1 MIVFD
6 LICAAQH
13 RFEGWFASSDDF
25 ADQKGRGLLECPV
38 CGGGHVDKL
47 PAAKIRKQSE
57 SGGVPV
63 QADTGAAAKPE
74 PVDASQQVDVSKV
87 IDFILTH
94 SEDVG
99 KRFVEEARKIHYQEA
114 PQRSI
119 RGIASRAETED
130 LREEGIQVFALP
142 IPPQDRWN

>member
-6 LICAAQH
+6 LICKDQH
-13 RFEGWFASSDDF
+13 RFEGWFASGEDF
-25 ADQKGRGLLECPV
+25 TSQKSRGLLACPV
-38 CGGGHVDKL
+38 CGGAHVEKL

-57 SGGVPV
+57 PAVPAPANAV
-63 QADTGAAAKPE
+63 QAGKTG
-74 PVDASQQVDVSKV
+74 QVDVSRI
-87 IDFILTH
+87 IDYILMH

-99 KRFVEEARKIHYQEA
+99 KGFAEEARKIHYQET

-119 RGIASRAETED
+119 RGVATRTEAEE
-130 LREEGIQVFALP
+130 LHEEGIPVFSLP

>member
-6 LICAAQH
+6 LICQDRH
-13 RFEGWFASSDDF
+13 RFEGWFASGDDF
-25 ADQKGRGLLECPV
+25 ASQKLHGLLECPV
-38 CGGGHVDKL
+38 CGGAHVEKL

-57 SGGVPV
+57 P
-63 QADTGAAAKPE
+63 AAPAQTTSAQPE
-74 PVDASQQVDVSKV
+74 KSVELDVSK
-87 IDFILTH
+87 IFDYLLAH

-99 KRFVEEARKIHYQEA
+99 KAFAMEARKIYYQET

-119 RGIASRAETED
+119 RGVATPSEAED
-130 LREEGIQVFALP
+130 LRDEGIPVFSLP

>member
-6 LICAAQH
+6 LICKDQH
-13 RFEGWFASSDDF
+13 RFEGWFASGEDF
-25 ADQKGRGLLECPV
+25 ASQKSSGLLACPV
-38 CGGGHVDKL
+38 CGGAHVEKL

-57 SGGVPV
+57 PAAPAPASAV
-63 QADTGAAAKPE
+63 QAGKAE
-74 PVDASQQVDVSKV
+74 QVDVSRI
-87 IDFILTH
+87 IDYILAH

-99 KRFVEEARKIHYQEA
+99 RSFAEEARKIHYQET

-119 RGIASRAETED
+119 RGVATRIEAEE
-130 LREEGIQVFALP
+130 LHEEGIPVFSLP